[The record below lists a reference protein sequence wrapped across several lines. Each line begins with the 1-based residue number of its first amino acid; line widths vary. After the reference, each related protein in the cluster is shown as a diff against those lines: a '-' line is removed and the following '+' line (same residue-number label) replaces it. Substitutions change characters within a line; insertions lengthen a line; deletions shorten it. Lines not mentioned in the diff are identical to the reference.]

1 VRSIQTLEPTLL
13 LYPKGQLGTAAVTCS
28 IRMDRPAFCSTS
40 EGCAGHR
47 GARGADMH
55 AWRAG
60 GVEGEVEVRLLV
72 GVKWRMGLV
81 GWRVR

>member
-1 VRSIQTLEPTLL
+1 
-13 LYPKGQLGTAAVTCS
+13 
-28 IRMDRPAFCSTS
+28 MDPPAFCSIF
-40 EGCAGHR
+40 EGYADQL
-47 GARGADMH
+47 GARGAVMH